1 MTAESGWPPEL
12 RSPKAFVQVEE
23 FVRSLETR
31 FTIYIRTMH
40 RLVDVSGDE
49 RAILLELQSAVMRGF
64 SALKPEAR
72 DEIVRIVGR
81 WVKLAERQTEIVA
94 EATES
99 LLAEDQRARK
109 AKGEPRNA
117 PTGSVPQE
125 QRKE

>member
-1 MTAESGWPPEL
+1 MNAESGWPPEL
-12 RSPKAFVQVEE
+12 RTPKAFVQVEE

-72 DEIVRIVGR
+72 DEIVGIVGK

-99 LLAEDQRARK
+99 LLAEDQRSRQ
-109 AKGEPRNA
+109 AKG
-117 PTGSVPQE
+117 
-125 QRKE
+125 